1 MNEPIEAH
9 VQLSITHIEGS
20 GPVVDSPAH
29 VRAWLV
35 ADGMWTSEAVNGF
48 EYDVCTVHAD
58 PVVCPSDEHTGC
70 SEVFTKYLAK
80 IVGVENASPVAG
92 ARCTRPDCPNAW
104 AEHDAHDER

>member
-29 VRAWLV
+29 IRAWLV

-48 EYDVCTVHAD
+48 EFDVCTAHAD
-58 PVVCPSDEHTGC
+58 PDACPGECDVT
-70 SEVFTKYLAK
+70 FAKYLAK
-80 IVGVENASPVAG
+80 IVGVEDASPVAG